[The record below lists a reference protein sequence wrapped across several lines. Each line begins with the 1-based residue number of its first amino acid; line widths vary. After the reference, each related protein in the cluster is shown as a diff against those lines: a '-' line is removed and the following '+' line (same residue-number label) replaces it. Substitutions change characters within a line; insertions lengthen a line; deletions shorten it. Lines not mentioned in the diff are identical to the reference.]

1 MDKKNSRC
9 LFTLLPPPYLPS
21 GSPSTDITG
30 GQTGALPGGG
40 KRSEAVKALVLGIGN
55 TLLGD
60 EGAGVHA
67 VRALQASQ
75 PPRPGVEFMDG
86 GTLSFSL
93 ATAIEESDHLIVIDA
108 AEMGDRPGT
117 VRLFANEEMD
127 RFLGSNR
134 RHSVHEVGLL
144 DLVALAHLAGRLPR
158 QRALIGIQPQQLD
171 WSETTSAAVT
181 LAIPAACAIA
191 IDLVRGW
198 QP

>member
-1 MDKKNSRC
+1 M
-9 LFTLLPPPYLPS
+9 
-21 GSPSTDITG
+21 
-30 GQTGALPGGG
+30 
-40 KRSEAVKALVLGIGN
+40 KALVLGIGN
-55 TLLGD
+55 ILLGD

-75 PPRPGVEFMDG
+75 PPHPGVEFMDG

-93 ATAIEESDHLIVIDA
+93 AAAIEESDHLIVIDA
-108 AEMGDRPGT
+108 AETGDRAGT

-134 RHSVHEVGLL
+134 KHSVHEVGLL
-144 DLVALAHLAGRLPR
+144 DLMALAHLAGRLPK

-171 WSETTSAAVT
+171 WSETTSVAVA

-191 IDLVRGW
+191 MDLVMRW
-198 QP
+198 QQ